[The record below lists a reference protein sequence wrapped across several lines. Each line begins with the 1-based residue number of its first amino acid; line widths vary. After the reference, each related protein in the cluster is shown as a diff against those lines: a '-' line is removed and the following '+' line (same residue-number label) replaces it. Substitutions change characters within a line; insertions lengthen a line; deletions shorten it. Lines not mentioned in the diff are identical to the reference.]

1 MCSNAADALRCAKA
15 NDRYV
20 VYEIDGR
27 GRVTEV
33 SDRKQYFKVKA
44 FYDEND
50 REVKRILGNGNKQDY
65 TYDEAGRLL
74 GIVETDSN
82 SAIIRAECYGYDGEG
97 RRIFTADEKGNLT
110 RYVYDEQ
117 YRIKEVQY
125 PASDE
130 LRNYHRQEAKE
141 TRLFIDEG
149 AASHRREIMNPV
161 ELAQIRANFS
171 RLVGARTSNLGSM
184 VNSIQLV
191 WTEQYAYD
199 ANGNIATK
207 TTPYG
212 TIHYSY
218 DKENRLLTRGA
229 VHYTYDEEGNLLRE
243 EQNDYYLKRYE
254 YAGFNRMEVSDI
266 INYQDNTHV
275 ITDYRYDSFG
285 RRIHTG
291 ERTKTG
297 MRTIYDGLSF
307 EVVKE
312 AETFLGTRGITS
324 SATGEANLNNY
335 TPHGS
340 DHTRGTRYYFIRDR
354 GQELRTGKSGEALP
368 DRTKGVR
375 TYLYLNSERVA
386 INNLYNTN
394 HGQYYYGSDILGSV
408 KFITGQA
415 GQELKRIEYDVFG
428 GIYKGASPYGLETG
442 YTGKPYDAVTGL
454 TDYGFRDYSPK
465 YARFITEDPI
475 RDGENW
481 FAYVGNNP
489 VNFIDPWGLSASD
502 GRGNNGNANLLLS
515 GLTKTLSGSVKTV
528 AGLAGAAAGM
538 FASAVLVADNGTVV
552 LTVDDAA
559 LLVTVPFTAASGK
572 YALNGAKEAVDGLTD
587 LTAGVVGTTKTLG
600 TWVGDK
606 PKSAWDNIS
615 LTKKGHEDR
624 TYGKVKNQI
633 ESKLG
638 RKLTKQEQELWHDAM
653 GEYKQKHTSKEEH
666 NPSLT
671 EDELRQA
678 AEDAL
683 EIQLDN

>member
-1 MCSNAADALRCAKA
+1 
-15 NDRYV
+15 
-20 VYEIDGR
+20 
-27 GRVTEV
+27 
-33 SDRKQYFKVKA
+33 
-44 FYDEND
+44 
-50 REVKRILGNGNKQDY
+50 
-65 TYDEAGRLL
+65 
-74 GIVETDSN
+74 
-82 SAIIRAECYGYDGEG
+82 
-97 RRIFTADEKGNLT
+97 
-110 RYVYDEQ
+110 
-117 YRIKEVQY
+117 
-125 PASDE
+125 
-130 LRNYHRQEAKE
+130 
-141 TRLFIDEG
+141 
-149 AASHRREIMNPV
+149 
-161 ELAQIRANFS
+161 
-171 RLVGARTSNLGSM
+171 
-184 VNSIQLV
+184 
-191 WTEQYAYD
+191 
-199 ANGNIATK
+199 
-207 TTPYG
+207 
-212 TIHYSY
+212 
-218 DKENRLLTRGA
+218 
-229 VHYTYDEEGNLLRE
+229 
-243 EQNDYYLKRYE
+243 
-254 YAGFNRMEVSDI
+254 MEMSDI
-266 INYQDNTHV
+266 INYRDNTHV

-285 RRIHTG
+285 RRIHTA
-291 ERTKTG
+291 ERTKSG

-335 TPHGS
+335 TPQVPQNGWHNNTAPSYGS
-340 DHTRGTRYYFIRDR
+340 DHTKGTRYYYIPNNAQGSQTRNNGETTQSAPSYGSDHTKGTRYYYIPNNAQGTQTAQDERNTQSSPSYGSEHTRGTRYYHIPDNP
-354 GQELRTGKSGEALP
+354 QSSQAQHSAIP
-368 DRTKGVR
+368 VDRTKGVR
-375 TYLYLNSERVA
+375 TYLYLNGERVA

-408 KFITGQA
+408 KFITGQG

-454 TDYGFRDYSPK
+454 SDYGFRDYSPK

-528 AGLAGAAAGM
+528 TGLAGAAAGM
-538 FASAVLVADNGTVV
+538 LASAVLVADNGTVV

-600 TWVGDK
+600 TWIGGTA
-606 PKSAWDNIS
+606 KSAWDNIS